1 MINKLLSYRLDQSV
15 KETSNS
21 NRAETVPINP
31 EDYGDLPSVS
41 PQEVS
46 LPDLFL
52 LKLLLDIFKASL

>member
-1 MINKLLSYRLDQSV
+1 MINKYHSYRLDQTV

-21 NRAETVPINP
+21 GKAETVPVPTNL

-46 LPDLFL
+46 LP
-52 LKLLLDIFKASL
+52 